1 MQTYAAAHTRTHS
14 FPHTCSPMGSDSAD
28 TKRLS
33 QRVKGH
39 PGRGQIRTLGFFS
52 VGQADI
58 PSHIHTT
65 SCTHT
70 HTFSTPAILLL
81 CSAGQAGSRWA
92 TTRACLKEQ
101 DHVTQEP
108 QAKRIFPCTK
118 SPHQRRLMQTNCRSS
133 LVRIRSYILGVS
145 EVL

>member
-1 MQTYAAAHTRTHS
+1 MRLHTLTLTASHTHALPWAQAQQTQRE
-14 FPHTCSPMGSDSAD
+14 GE
-28 TKRLS
+28 
-33 QRVKGH
+33 RVKGH

-70 HTFSTPAILLL
+70 FSTPAILLL

-92 TTRACLKEQ
+92 TARACLKEQ

-108 QAKRIFPCTK
+108 QAKQIFTCTK
-118 SPHQRRLMQTNCRSS
+118 SPHQRRLMQTNCCSS
-133 LVRIRSYILGVS
+133 TVRIRSYILGVF
-145 EVL
+145 ELL